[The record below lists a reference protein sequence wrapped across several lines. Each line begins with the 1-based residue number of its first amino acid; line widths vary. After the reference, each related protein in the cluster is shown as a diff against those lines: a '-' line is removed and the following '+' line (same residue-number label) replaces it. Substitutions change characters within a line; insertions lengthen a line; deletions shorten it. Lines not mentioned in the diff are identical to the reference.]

1 MMKFRRSRLAGG
13 TGLLAAAGLGL
24 FLLSPVT
31 RAESPRPVVPRAT
44 STALSGLLTL
54 WQGSSS
60 PYPGFILPF
69 TPTLTGGS
77 FGTSSTDVGD
87 EPIQMLQSGTTL
99 YVLNDVPYDV
109 SYVSSTVS
117 VVDLQTGAVTN
128 TISLSYQGTTLDPY
142 AGVLSANG
150 QDLYFVTDAGV
161 DAYVLDL
168 ASGTVTTA
176 IPLSNPSGYSGIS
189 PDYVTLGPNGKHL
202 YVAEFYGGTGGDGGV
217 DRIDLATDQ
226 VVQNYNFYDYYSGMN
241 DSSQVTQAGNY
252 EVLYPYSV
260 TMSPDGSTLYVVA
273 NNYESPSN
281 RTLEPVLLTIDTTSG
296 ILENVIPDPSG
307 ADFYGE
313 GIPVVD
319 EAQGPWVYATDSSST
334 NVIAYDS
341 ATGQSQLISTGLSR
355 LHALTLIDGGNRLV
369 VGNLSSISPALAVID
384 TNPASA
390 SFNTVVGTVDAPAA
404 ENGDTLTWML
414 DVSPLSAASTSLD
427 EAVGDV
433 SGNLSTE
440 VTNTTGCP
448 ISYTVV
454 TLPTTG
460 GFDLDAETGQWTY
473 TPSLAA
479 LTPSVSFA
487 YSVSTSASCPLYGA
501 QTATGTVTIDWRP
514 TIGPI
519 PPVVVGSGETSGV
532 ESFQVYTPVP
542 VTFTAASSDPTV
554 VGAGDVHVS
563 SPCTGYCTLTVRG
576 GAAGDAEVTLL
587 ARTAAGATASG
598 RFEVVVRA
606 AGTGTSS
613 GSGAMGPWALV
624 LLGLGAV
631 VEVMR
636 RHRAG
641 RV

>member
-1 MMKFRRSRLAGG
+1 MKFRRSRLAGRA
-13 TGLLAAAGLGL
+13 GLLAAAGLSL

-31 RAESPRPVVPRAT
+31 WAQAPRPAVPRAT
-44 STALSGLLTL
+44 STALTGLLTL
-54 WQGSSS
+54 WFGSSS
-60 PYPGFILPF
+60 PYSGFILPF

-87 EPIQMLQSGTTL
+87 APSQMLQSGSTL
-99 YVLNDVPYDV
+99 YVLNDG
-109 SYVSSTVS
+109 SGTIS
-117 VVDLQTGAVTN
+117 VVDLQTGAVTS
-128 TISLSYQGTTLDPY
+128 TIPLSYQGATLDPY
-142 AGVLSANG
+142 AGVLSADG
-150 QDLYFVTDAGV
+150 QDLYFVTDDGL

-176 IPLSNPSGYSGIS
+176 IPLSNPSGYSSIN
-189 PDYVTLGPNGKHL
+189 PVYVALGPNGKHL
-202 YVAEFYGGTGGDGGV
+202 YVVESYGGTDAYGAV
-217 DRIDLATDQ
+217 DQIDLATDQ
-226 VVQNYNFYDYYSGMN
+226 VVQNYNFYDYYHGTN
-241 DSSQVTQAGNY
+241 DSSQVTQAGSY
-252 EVLYPYSV
+252 EVLQPSSV
-260 TMSPDGSTLYVVA
+260 TVSPDGSTLYVAA
-273 NNYESPSN
+273 NNYVSPTN
-281 RTLEPVLLTIDTTSG
+281 TTGEAALLVIDATSG
-296 ILENVIPDPSG
+296 ILENVIPGSTSG
-307 ADFYGE
+307 LGNE
-313 GIPVVD
+313 GYSVVD
-319 EAQGPWVYATDSSST
+319 DAQGAWVYSTDGLE
-334 NVIAYDS
+334 VIAYDS
-341 ATGQSQLISTGLSR
+341 ATGKSQLIPTGFPGID
-355 LHALTLIDGGNRLV
+355 ALTLTDGGKRLFV
-369 VGNLSSISPALAVID
+369 TNEDPSSTSPAALAVID

-404 ENGDTLTWML
+404 EDGDTLTWML
-414 DVSPLSAASTSLD
+414 DVSPLSAVSTSLD

-433 SGNLSTE
+433 SGDLSTE
-440 VTNTTGCP
+440 VTNSTGCP
-448 ISYTVV
+448 LSYAVV

-487 YSVSTSASCPLYGA
+487 YSVSTTASCAFGA

-519 PPVVVGSGETSGV
+519 PPVVVGSGEASGL

-554 VGAGDVHVS
+554 VSASDVFPI

-576 GAAGDAEVTLL
+576 GAPGDAEVTLL

-636 RHRAG
+636 RRRVG

>member
-1 MMKFRRSRLAGG
+1 MMKFRRSRLAGRA
-13 TGLLAAAGLGL
+13 GLLAVAGLSL
-24 FLLSPVT
+24 SLLSPVT
-31 RAESPRPVVPRAT
+31 WAESPRPAVPRAT
-44 STALSGLLTL
+44 STALSGFLTL
-54 WQGSSS
+54 WYGSSS
-60 PYPGFILPF
+60 PYPGFIQPF

-99 YVLNDVPYDV
+99 YVLNDG
-109 SYVSSTVS
+109 SGTVS
-117 VVDLQTGAVTN
+117 VVDLQTGAVTS

-150 QDLYFVTDAGV
+150 QDLYFVTDGGV
-161 DAYVLDL
+161 DAYVLNL
-168 ASGTVTTA
+168 AIGMVTTA
-176 IPLSNPSGYSGIS
+176 ITLSNPSDSSNIDPFS
-189 PDYVTLGPNGKHL
+189 VALGPNGRHL
-202 YVAEFYGGTGGDGGV
+202 YVAEYYGGTDAYGGV
-217 DRIDLATDQ
+217 DQIDLATDQ
-226 VVQNYNFYDYYSGMN
+226 VVQNYDFYDYYLGAN
-241 DSSQVTQAGNY
+241 DSSQVIQAGSY
-252 EVLYPYSV
+252 EVFYPSSV
-260 TMSPDGSTLYVVA
+260 TVSPDGSTLYVAA
-273 NNYESPSN
+273 NNYVSLANTTPES
-281 RTLEPVLLTIDTTSG
+281 VLLTIDATSG
-296 ILENVIPDPSG
+296 ILENVIPG
-307 ADFYGE
+307 APGFGE
-313 GIPVVD
+313 GYSVVD
-319 EAQGPWVYATDSSST
+319 DAQGGAWVYST
-334 NVIAYDS
+334 VGVEVIAYDS
-341 ATGQSQLISTGLSR
+341 ATGQSQLIPTGFPGID
-355 LHALTLIDGGNRLV
+355 ALTLTDGGKRLFV
-369 VGNLSSISPALAVID
+369 TNEDPSSTSPAALAVID

-404 ENGDTLTWML
+404 EDGDTLTWML
-414 DVSPLSAASTSLD
+414 DVSPLSAVSTSLD

-433 SGNLSTE
+433 SGDLSTE
-440 VTNTTGCP
+440 VTNSTGCP
-448 ISYTVV
+448 LSYAVV

-487 YSVSTSASCPLYGA
+487 YSVSTTASCAFGA

-519 PPVVVGSGETSGV
+519 PPVVVGSGEASGL

-554 VGAGDVHVS
+554 VAAGDVHVS

-576 GAAGDAEVTLL
+576 GAPGDAEVTLL

-636 RHRAG
+636 RRRVG

>member
-1 MMKFRRSRLAGG
+1 MKFRRSRLAGRA
-13 TGLLAAAGLGL
+13 GLLAAAGLSL

-31 RAESPRPVVPRAT
+31 WAQAPRPAVPRAT
-44 STALSGLLTL
+44 STALTGLLTL
-54 WQGSSS
+54 WFGSSS
-60 PYPGFILPF
+60 PYSGFILPF

-87 EPIQMLQSGTTL
+87 APSQMLQSGSTL
-99 YVLNDVPYDV
+99 YVLNDG
-109 SYVSSTVS
+109 SGTIS
-117 VVDLQTGAVTN
+117 VVDLQTGVVTS
-128 TISLSYQGTTLDPY
+128 TIPLSYQGTTLTPY
-142 AGVLSANG
+142 AGVLSADG
-150 QDLYFVTDAGV
+150 QDLYFVTDDGL

-176 IPLSNPSGYSGIS
+176 IPLSNPSGYSSIN
-189 PDYVTLGPNGKHL
+189 PVYVALGPNGKHL
-202 YVAEFYGGTGGDGGV
+202 YVVESYGGTDAYGAV
-217 DRIDLATDQ
+217 DQIDLATDQ
-226 VVQNYNFYDYYSGMN
+226 VVQNYNFYDYSQGKN
-241 DSSQVTQAGNY
+241 DSSQVTQTGSY
-252 EVLYPYSV
+252 EVFSPSSV
-260 TMSPDGSTLYVVA
+260 TVSPDGSTLYVA
-273 NNYESPSN
+273 ADNYVSPTNATVESA
-281 RTLEPVLLTIDTTSG
+281 LLAIDTTSG
-296 ILENVIPDPSG
+296 ILENVIPGASG
-307 ADFYGE
+307 FGE
-313 GIPVVD
+313 GYSVVAD
-319 EAQGPWVYATDSSST
+319 AQGGAWVYSTDGVE
-334 NVIAYDS
+334 VIAYDS
-341 ATGQSQLISTGLSR
+341 ATGKSQLISTGFPQIQVMT
-355 LHALTLIDGGNRLV
+355 LTDGGKRLFV
-369 VGNLSSISPALAVID
+369 TNLDPSNTTPAALAVID

-404 ENGDTLTWML
+404 DDGDTLTWLL
-414 DVSPLSAASTSLD
+414 DVSPLSAVSTSLD

-433 SGNLSTE
+433 SGDLSTE
-440 VTNTTGCP
+440 VTNSTGCP
-448 ISYTVV
+448 LSYAVV

-487 YSVSTSASCPLYGA
+487 YSVSTTASCAFGA

-519 PPVVVGSGETSGV
+519 PPVVVGSGEASGL

-554 VGAGDVHVS
+554 VAAGDVHVS

-576 GAAGDAEVTLL
+576 GAPGDAEVTLL

-636 RHRAG
+636 RRRVG